1 MAKMIPNIISRDT
14 LSEGEKQ
21 VFYKLQDEILSEE
34 WIVLHS
40 LDIANHGWRFKGE
53 ADFVILI
60 PYLGVMVVEVKG
72 CNYIRRDPEKGW
84 FYSKRGLPDKRG
96 PFKQAEQASRSILEY
111 VKEKNKRIKSV
122 PFFHCVLF
130 THLNIVDHQIDSTEW
145 NKWEWYDKEKIDNV
159 GVSQLLF
166 NSMEKNIEKMQRNST
181 RRYHFIKPSSFNG
194 AVIDELTQNLRPEFE
209 FYEHPN
215 IKKRR
220 WNKNIVYYT
229 EQQFKALDII
239 YDQVFFSGPA
249 GTGKTLLACETARRG
264 VFLGYNTLF
273 LCYNK
278 NILYWLKSILSGLQI
293 KVESINKYLLDL
305 SELNLQKI
313 KMNKDFWDS
322 TLPRFVENKL
332 DKTKINKYDL
342 IVIDEA
348 QDIVFN
354 KQYMKIIDML
364 LKDGISKGKIRMF
377 GDPQYQQIYFRN
389 NSNKVDFMNIEEAIG
404 SKVPI
409 YPLNE
414 NCRNTFPI
422 GKYTEFLGSAV
433 GCYTKYLRKGAYEKP
448 LLKYYNNDI
457 EQYKLLNKILKS
469 LLLKGYHC
477 NDIIVLSPFANSIAY
492 RYKSVTNLT
501 YSFRELDNSGLKSL
515 INKKT
520 DKPNNIYF
528 TTIHSFKGLES
539 CIVILTDIDK
549 LNHLSVLYT
558 GMSRAQNKLFILAK
572 DMMINSINKKL
583 KNLI

>member
-1 MAKMIPNIISRDT
+1 M
-14 LSEGEKQ
+14 
-21 VFYKLQDEILSEE
+21 
-34 WIVLHS
+34 
-40 LDIANHGWRFKGE
+40 
-53 ADFVILI
+53 
-60 PYLGVMVVEVKG
+60 
-72 CNYIRRDPEKGW
+72 
-84 FYSKRGLPDKRG
+84 
-96 PFKQAEQASRSILEY
+96 
-111 VKEKNKRIKSV
+111 
-122 PFFHCVLF
+122 
-130 THLNIVDHQIDSTEW
+130 
-145 NKWEWYDKEKIDNV
+145 
-159 GVSQLLF
+159 
-166 NSMEKNIEKMQRNST
+166 
-181 RRYHFIKPSSFNG
+181 
-194 AVIDELTQNLRPEFE
+194 
-209 FYEHPN
+209 
-215 IKKRR
+215 
-220 WNKNIVYYT
+220 
-229 EQQFKALDII
+229 
-239 YDQVFFSGPA
+239 
-249 GTGKTLLACETARRG
+249 
-264 VFLGYNTLF
+264 
-273 LCYNK
+273 
-278 NILYWLKSILSGLQI
+278 
-293 KVESINKYLLDL
+293 
-305 SELNLQKI
+305 
-313 KMNKDFWDS
+313 
-322 TLPRFVENKL
+322 PRFVENKL

-520 DKPNNIYF
+520 DKSNNIYF